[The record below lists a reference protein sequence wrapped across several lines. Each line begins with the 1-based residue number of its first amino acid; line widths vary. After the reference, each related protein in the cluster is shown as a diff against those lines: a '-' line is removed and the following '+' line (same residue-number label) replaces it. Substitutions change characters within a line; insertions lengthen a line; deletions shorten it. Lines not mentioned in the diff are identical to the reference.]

1 MKKPLVI
8 GLISG
13 IIGTILL
20 AIIVWLIV
28 VYTGTYNLA
37 ATDPH
42 LDAVRWS
49 FETTPHRSVAQR
61 AEAVVLPEEVSEDL
75 LSQGARHYAESCAHC
90 HGDPGQEPAVWSQ
103 GMRPEPPHLVEA
115 ATEWST
121 EEIHW
126 IVTNGIK
133 MSGMPAFGPHH
144 TLQEIAGI
152 AAIVSMLPGLS
163 AQDYQSLTGN
173 QTSTDE
179 AAGSGHH

>member
-28 VYTGTYNLA
+28 VYTGTYNVA

-42 LDAVRWS
+42 QDAVRWS
-49 FETTPHRSVAQR
+49 FETTLHRSVAQR

-75 LSQGARHYAESCAHC
+75 LSQGASHYAESCAHC
-90 HGDPGQEPAVWSQ
+90 HGDLGQEPAVWSQ
-103 GMRPEPPHLVEA
+103 GMRPEPPHL
-115 ATEWST
+115 
-121 EEIHW
+121 
-126 IVTNGIK
+126 
-133 MSGMPAFGPHH
+133 
-144 TLQEIAGI
+144 AGI

-173 QTSTDE
+173 QTSADE